1 MYYAKKSGR
10 QNYQCFRPEM
20 IVEAVECR
28 SIERDLRLALDRN
41 EFTLH
46 YQPKIDL
53 KTGSIVGAEALSRW
67 IHPTRG
73 PVSPA
78 QFIPIAEEAGLI
90 LPIGAWVLRE
100 ACTQARAWAD
110 AGMKVK
116 TVTVNVSETELQS
129 DQFLDGLFETLNT
142 TGLDPKWLELDITE
156 SALRKRIEHKM
167 PILKVLRDRGV
178 KVSADNFGTGYSSLA
193 SLQKVPLDALKIDR
207 TFIRRIT
214 DNSGETT
221 KVSAMVEMGRKL
233 KLRVVANGV
242 ERTED
247 LELLWDHNCDE
258 ALGYYFGEPAP
269 PEQFCEM
276 LRSQVISTS
285 RNSIAAA

>member
-1 MYYAKKSGR
+1 
-10 QNYQCFRPEM
+10 
-20 IVEAVECR
+20 
-28 SIERDLRLALDRN
+28 
-41 EFTLH
+41 
-46 YQPKIDL
+46 
-53 KTGSIVGAEALSRW
+53 
-67 IHPTRG
+67 
-73 PVSPA
+73 
-78 QFIPIAEEAGLI
+78 
-90 LPIGAWVLRE
+90 
-100 ACTQARAWAD
+100 
-110 AGMKVK
+110 
-116 TVTVNVSETELQS
+116 
-129 DQFLDGLFETLNT
+129 
-142 TGLDPKWLELDITE
+142 
-156 SALRKRIEHKM
+156 M

-193 SLQKVPLDALKIDR
+193 SMQKVPLDALKIDR

-258 ALGYYFGEPAP
+258 ALGYYFGEPVP
-269 PEQFCEM
+269 PEQFSEM

-285 RNSIAAA
+285 RNSFAAA